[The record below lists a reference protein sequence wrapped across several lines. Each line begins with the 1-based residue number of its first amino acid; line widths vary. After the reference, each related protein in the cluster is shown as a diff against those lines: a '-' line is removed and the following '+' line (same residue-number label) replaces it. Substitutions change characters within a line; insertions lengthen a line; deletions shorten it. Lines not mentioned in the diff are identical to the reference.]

1 MSLQIFC
8 LSVVITTI
16 VATQGYGFILEALDE
31 NVNTISRPNNVKKP
45 HRSYVN
51 PSNPLSMK
59 NAWVL
64 VQLEQNNS
72 KPVRVGDRVEFN
84 CEITGS
90 PTPSLHWIRGIKTET
105 KIKEILKKGIADV
118 PWEGITR
125 VAGKL
130 VIDCVT
136 PEDEGL
142 IYCAGVAG
150 REIQLASTF
159 LRVDQSLKRTC
170 QESNKP
176 VINLNAKSIL
186 SNIGSTIIIPCRTS
200 GNPRPEIYWL
210 DNFEKRI
217 NFDNSRY
224 SILENGDLL
233 VEDIKW
239 EDMGRYVC
247 VAKSGDVEVSA
258 DTFLYPLKPEL
269 D

>member
-1 MSLQIFC
+1 MNLQICC
-8 LSVVITTI
+8 LSVVITAVI
-16 VATQGYGFILEALDE
+16 STQGYGFILNGLEDNKVQKEIRA
-31 NVNTISRPNNVKKP
+31 
-45 HRSYVN
+45 YVN
-51 PSNPLSMK
+51 PSNPNSMK
-59 NAWVL
+59 NAWVTVKL
-64 VQLEQNNS
+64 GRNNS
-72 KPVRVGDRVEFN
+72 KSVRVGDRVEFE

-90 PTPSLHWIRGIKTET
+90 PTPSLHWIRGFKSER
-105 KIKEILKKGIADV
+105 KIKEILKNGIADV
-118 PWEGITR
+118 SLEGITR

-142 IYCAGVAG
+142 IYCAGVSG
-150 REIQLASTF
+150 SEIQLASTF
-159 LRVDQSLKRTC
+159 LKVDRSLKRTC

-176 VINLNAKSIL
+176 VINLNAKTIL

-217 NFDNSRY
+217 NFDDTSRF

-233 VEDIKW
+233 VEHIEW

-247 VAKSGDVEVSA
+247 IAKSGDVEVSA
-258 DTFLYPLKPEL
+258 DTFLYPLKPE
-269 D
+269 